1 MVARNDIIWA
11 DLGEEGGRRPVC
23 VLSRNTLIEVV
34 DRVTCAPIT
43 RTVRGIPS
51 EVEVGPAHGLQNDAV
66 INCDNII
73 TIGKHR
79 LDPRPV
85 GSLDE
90 VTRAKLDNALRFS
103 LDTRY

>member
-1 MVARNDIIWA
+1 MVARNQIYWA
-11 DLGEEGGRRPVC
+11 DLGGDGGRRPVC
-23 VLSRNTLIEVV
+23 ILTRDSVIALL

-51 EVEVGPAHGLQNDAV
+51 EVEVGPDHGLPEKAV

-79 LDPRPV
+79 LDHRPV

-90 VTRAKLDNALRFS
+90 LTRAHLDRALRFA
-103 LDTRY
+103 LDIIY